1 MGRDKA
7 RLDWQGRPLWQA
19 QLDKLRALQ
28 PARLLVAC
36 REEQGLHQPPVAD
49 VEWLFDPAGDDSG
62 PLGAIERALTAA
74 ALPLLVLAVDL
85 PAMPAAF
92 LDRGLRTPAEPGRS
106 RFFATAQGLEPL
118 AGWYDPALLPLLQEA
133 LARRELG
140 LQRLILRA
148 AGLGLAALRQAEA
161 GEAAFFAN
169 ANTPG
174 EWAHEKGRSADL
186 P

>member
-36 REEQGLHQPPVAD
+36 REEQGLHHPPVAG

-92 LDRGLRTPAEPGRS
+92 LDRGLRAPAEPGRS

-118 AGWYDPALLPLLQEA
+118 AGWYDPALRPLLQEA
-133 LARRELG
+133 LARHDLG
-140 LQRLILRA
+140 LQRLIRRA
-148 AGLGLAALRQAEA
+148 ADLGLATLVPTAA
-161 GEAAFFAN
+161 GEEGLFAN
-169 ANTPG
+169 ANTPA

>member
-36 REEQGLHQPPVAD
+36 REEQGLHQTPGAD
-49 VEWLFDPAGDDSG
+49 VAWLFDPAGDDSG
-62 PLGAIERALTAA
+62 PLGAIERALTAT

-92 LDRGLRTPAEPGRS
+92 LDRGLRAPAEPGRG
-106 RFFATAQGLEPL
+106 RFFETAQGIEPL
-118 AGWYDPALLPLLQEA
+118 AGWYDPVLLPLLQEA

-140 LQRLILRA
+140 LQRLLRRA
-148 AGLGLAALRQAEA
+148 DGLGLATLRRAEA
-161 GEAAFFAN
+161 GEEAFFAN
-169 ANTPG
+169 ANTPAD
-174 EWAHEKGRSADL
+174 WVHEKGRSADL